1 MPFVASLFIY
11 LSKKLHTK
19 QCSRSKLC
27 EQCIH
32 RYVKIVNLASQLYCS
47 QGQNKCR
54 CTSFK
59 DRLKKKQSRKVH
71 IFFASSLSFD
81 INLTTATSEC
91 MPRHSFTSKLMH
103 KYHLLFFNFRLDFL
117 IGLKIKFDVRH
128 RNFQKQLTM
137 PVKRLKN
144 ALCRFFIDISFE

>member
-11 LSKKLHTK
+11 FSKKLHTK

-27 EQCIH
+27 EQCIR

-47 QGQNKCR
+47 QGQNICR

-71 IFFASSLSFD
+71 FFFADSLSFD
-81 INLTTATSEC
+81 FNFTTATPEC
-91 MPRHSFTSKLMH
+91 MPHHSFASKLLH
-103 KYHLLFFNFRLDFL
+103 KYNTLFFNFRLDFL

-128 RNFQKQLTM
+128 RNVQKQLILQ
-137 PVKRLKN
+137 VRRLKK
-144 ALCRFFIDISFE
+144 ALCRF